1 MTMPENA
8 ITKPLLPWMIA
19 AALLLAAPMAAQ
31 AQDASAAD
39 AEVPA
44 ESERAEEPM
53 ALADLIE
60 QVESAVVRIS
70 TDRGIGSGFLADGRG
85 LVVTNFHVVFR
96 ARRATVVFANGRSL
110 EVAGWAAVSPEK
122 DLAVLRVRS
131 DEPLPTIPLRAEL
144 PRKGESVV
152 AFGAPLGLDFTVSQG
167 IISALRTSESLRKVI
182 PGMFG
187 PSAFDPD
194 TQWIQTT
201 TPISPGNSGGPLVD
215 EQGRVVGVNTASR
228 SDGQNLNFAV
238 ASTEVASLLSKVSDT
253 FLPLPVEGRPGVEAF
268 EPPAVPSAYEEFD
281 YAPGGADLLGQTG
294 AEGFDDA
301 AWFPA
306 GFNAPT
312 YANFKIAEGS
322 LTFSSLATAGNRVRT
337 EATPRIAGLGRRL
350 AAPIRADL
358 TTTLYLSF
366 LVRPEDD
373 GGGFLNGFFGVYL
386 DGPGSAD
393 LFIGA
398 GGSPRTYRLETRGGS
413 GRACSGVSPV
423 AGETAL
429 LVVRADLQP
438 GRDVFTLYVNPEP
451 GEPEPIAGSVKED
464 LDIGSF
470 QTLVIYST
478 GAFSLDELR
487 IGATYDQVTPTA
499 AEAPSGPD
507 KARAAEESTP

>member
-1 MTMPENA
+1 MLDKATA
-8 ITKPLLPWMIA
+8 KTLLPWMIA
-19 AALLLAAPMAAQ
+19 AALLAAPMAAG
-31 AQDASAAD
+31 ADDATAAGD
-39 AEVPA
+39 EVRA

-53 ALADLIE
+53 PLADLIE

-70 TDRGIGSGFLADGRG
+70 TDRGIGSGFVVDGRG

-110 EVAGWAAVSPEK
+110 EVAGWAAVAPEK

-131 DEPLPTIPLRAEL
+131 EQPLPTIPLRAEL
-144 PRKGESVV
+144 PRKGEAVIG
-152 AFGAPLGLDFTVSQG
+152 FGAPLGLDFTVSQG
-167 IISALRTSESLRKVI
+167 IISALRTSEELRKVI
-182 PGMFG
+182 PEMFG
-187 PSAFDPD
+187 PSAFAPN

-215 EQGRVVGVNTASR
+215 EAGRVVGVNTASR

-238 ASTEVASLLSKVSDT
+238 ASTEIGSLLSDVSDT
-253 FLPLPVEGRPGVEAF
+253 FLPLPVEGRPGVKAF
-268 EPPAVPSAYEEFD
+268 EPPGTPFAYEGFD
-281 YAPGGADLLGQTG
+281 DAPGGADLLGQSG
-294 AEGFDDA
+294 GEGFDDA

-312 YANFKIAEGS
+312 YANFKIAPGS
-322 LTFSSLATAGNRVRT
+322 LAFASLATAGNRVRT
-337 EATPRIAGLGRRL
+337 EATPRIAGLGRRF
-350 AAPIRADL
+350 ATPIRAEQ
-358 TTTLYLSF
+358 TTTLYLSL

-386 DGPGSAD
+386 DGPGSSD

-398 GGSPRTYRLETRGGS
+398 GGSPRTYRLETRGGR
-413 GRACSGVSPV
+413 GLACSGVSPG

-451 GEPEPIAGSVKED
+451 GAPEPISGAVKED
-464 LDIGSF
+464 LDIGGF

-478 GAFSLDELR
+478 GAFCLDELR
-487 IGATYDQVTPTA
+487 TGATYEQVTPTSP
-499 AEAPSGPD
+499 EAPSEPD
-507 KARAAEESTP
+507 QARDPETSTSG

>member
-1 MTMPENA
+1 MAENA
-8 ITKPLLPWMIA
+8 IAKTLLLWMIA
-19 AALLLAAPMAAQ
+19 ASLLVAAPMGAS
-31 AQDASAAD
+31 AQDASIAA
-39 AEVPA
+39 AEGET
-44 ESERAEEPM
+44 ESERREQPM
-53 ALADLIE
+53 PLADLIE

-70 TDRGIGSGFLADGRG
+70 TDRGIGSGFLVDGRG

-110 EVAGWAAVSPEK
+110 EVAGWAAVAPEK

-131 DEPLPTIPLRAEL
+131 EQPLPTIPLRADL
-144 PRKGESVV
+144 PRKGEAVV

-167 IISALRTSESLRKVI
+167 IISALRTSEELRKVI
-182 PGMFG
+182 PEMFG
-187 PSAFDPD
+187 PSAFAPN

-238 ASTEVASLLSKVSDT
+238 ASTEIGSLLSDVSDT
-253 FLPLPVEGRPGVEAF
+253 FLPLPVEGRPGVKAF
-268 EPPAVPSAYEEFD
+268 EPPATPAAYEGFD
-281 YAPGGADLLGQTG
+281 YAPGGADLLGQG
-294 AEGFDDA
+294 GGEGFDAA
-301 AWFPA
+301 AWFPS

-322 LTFSSLATAGNRVRT
+322 LAFSSLATAGNRVQT

-350 AAPIRADL
+350 ATPIRAEQ
-358 TTTLYLSF
+358 TTTLYLSL

-386 DGPGSAD
+386 DGPGSSD

-398 GGSPRTYRLETRGGS
+398 AGSPRTYRLETRGGR
-413 GRACSGVSPV
+413 GLACSGVSPV

-429 LVVRADLQP
+429 LVVRADLQQD
-438 GRDVFTLYVNPEP
+438 RDVFTLYVNPEP
-451 GEPEPIAGSVKED
+451 GEPEPVLGTVKED
-464 LDIGSF
+464 LDVGGF

-478 GAFSLDELR
+478 AAVSLDELR
-487 IGATYDQVTPTA
+487 IGPTYEAVTSTSA
-499 AEAPSGPD
+499 QAPGE
-507 KARAAEESTP
+507 RGRR

>member
-1 MTMPENA
+1 MPDNA
-8 ITKPLLPWMIA
+8 IAKTLLPWMIVA
-19 AALLLAAPMAAQ
+19 VLLLAAPMAA
-31 AQDASAAD
+31 AADDAADADPEGDAVAAD
-39 AEVPA
+39 AE
-44 ESERAEEPM
+44 SEHLEQPM
-53 ALADLIE
+53 PLADLIE

-70 TDRGIGSGFLADGRG
+70 TDRGIGSGFLVDGSG
-85 LVVTNFHVVFR
+85 LVVTNFHVIFR

-110 EVAGWAAVSPEK
+110 EVAGWAAVAPDK

-131 DEPLPTIPLRAEL
+131 EQPLPTIPLRAEL
-144 PRKGESVV
+144 PRKGEAVV
-152 AFGAPLGLDFTVSQG
+152 GFGAPLGLDFTVSQG
-167 IISALRTSESLRKVI
+167 IVSALRTSEELRKVI
-182 PGMFG
+182 PEMFG
-187 PSAFDPD
+187 PSAFAPN

-201 TPISPGNSGGPLVD
+201 TPISRGNSGGPLVD

-238 ASTEVASLLSKVSDT
+238 ASTEIGSLLSDVSDT
-253 FLPLPVEGRPGVEAF
+253 FLPLPVEGRPGVKAF
-268 EPPAVPSAYEEFD
+268 EPPATPAAYEGFD
-281 YAPGGADLLGQTG
+281 YAPGGADLLGQG
-294 AEGFDDA
+294 GGEGFDDA
-301 AWFPA
+301 AWFPS

-322 LTFSSLATAGNRVRT
+322 LAFSSLATAGNRVQT

-350 AAPIRADL
+350 ATPIRAEQ
-358 TTTLYLSF
+358 TTTLYLSL

-398 GGSPRTYRLETRGGS
+398 GGSPRTYRLETRGGR
-413 GRACSGVSPV
+413 GLACSGVSPV

-429 LVVRADLQP
+429 LVVRAGLQP
-438 GRDVFTLYVNPEP
+438 GRDVFTLYVNPTP
-451 GEPEPIAGSVKED
+451 GAPEPISGTLKED
-464 LDIGSF
+464 LDVGGF

-487 IGATYDQVTPTA
+487 IGATYDQVTPTVP
-499 AEAPSGPD
+499 E
-507 KARAAEESTP
+507 

>member
-1 MTMPENA
+1 MLDKA
-8 ITKPLLPWMIA
+8 IAKTLLPWMIV
-19 AALLLAAPMAAQ
+19 AALLAALLAAPMAAG
-31 AQDASAAD
+31 ADDGPAAA
-39 AEVPA
+39 AEGDA
-44 ESERAEEPM
+44 ESEHPAQPM
-53 ALADLIE
+53 PLADLIE

-70 TDRGIGSGFLADGRG
+70 TDRGIGSGFIVDGRG

-110 EVAGWAAVSPEK
+110 EVAGWAAVAPDK

-131 DEPLPTIPLRAEL
+131 EQPLPTIPLRAEL
-144 PRKGESVV
+144 PRKGEAVV
-152 AFGAPLGLDFTVSQG
+152 GFGAPLGLDFTVSQG
-167 IISALRTSESLRKVI
+167 IISALRTSEELRKVI
-182 PGMFG
+182 PEMFG
-187 PSAFDPD
+187 PSTFAPN

-238 ASTEVASLLSKVSDT
+238 ASTEIGSLLTDVSDT
-253 FLPLPVEGRPGVEAF
+253 FLPLPVEGRPGVKAF
-268 EPPAVPSAYEEFD
+268 EPPAATPSAYEGFD
-281 YAPGGADLLGQTG
+281 YAPGGGDLLGQG
-294 AEGFDDA
+294 GGEGFDDA
-301 AWFPA
+301 AWFPS

-322 LTFSSLATAGNRVRT
+322 LAFASLATAGNRVQT
-337 EATPRIAGLGRRL
+337 EATPRIAGLGRRF
-350 AAPIRADL
+350 ATPIRAEQ
-358 TTTLYLSF
+358 TTTLYLSL

-398 GGSPRTYRLETRGGS
+398 GGSPRTYRLETRGGR
-413 GRACSGVSPV
+413 GLACSGVSPV

-429 LVVRADLQP
+429 LVVRADLQQ

-451 GEPEPIAGSVKED
+451 EAPEPISGAVKED
-464 LDIGSF
+464 LDVGGF

-487 IGATYDQVTPTA
+487 IGATYEQVTPTS
-499 AEAPSGPD
+499 PG
-507 KARAAEESTP
+507 K